1 MNLVLNHG
9 GFGEHLIIKRE
20 LLGGIQYVF
29 RFGNNYGASVVK
41 HSGSYGSDNDLW
53 ELAVLKF
60 YGPGA
65 WDWNLDY
72 DTEIT
77 DDVLGYLEEADVR
90 EILEKIKG
98 LENSNYVN

>member
-1 MNLVLNHG
+1 MNLVLNHE

-20 LLGGIQYVF
+20 LNGGIQYVF

-41 HSGSYGSDNDLW
+41 FWGSYGSDNDLW
-53 ELAVLKF
+53 KLAVLKF
-60 YGPGA
+60 DGPGV
-65 WDWNLDY
+65 WDWDLNY

-77 DDVLGYLEEADVR
+77 DDVLGYLEEAEVR

-98 LENSNYVN
+98 LESSNYVN